1 MTTLAGRQLASL
13 VHRAHTLE
21 ERVQRRARGHD
32 LESGTGLHADQ
43 KVCEGL
49 LVLQLRLCAQQRLV
63 VVGRARPLVACGS
76 GVRVR
81 VGRSRMQ
88 EGQDVNS
95 EAV

>member
-1 MTTLAGRQLASL
+1 MQLAPL

-21 ERVQRRARGHD
+21 ERVQRRARGCG
-32 LESGTGLHADQ
+32 LEGGAGLHADQ

-49 LVLQLRLCAQQRLV
+49 LVPRLRLRSQQRLV
-63 VVGRARPLVACGS
+63 VVERARPLVACGS
-76 GVRVR
+76 GVRVC